1 MCYRALLITVALV
14 LLLGLAPGPTARAAS
29 CQFVLGFAA
38 LHDLIP
44 QVVGDCLVG
53 EHHNA
58 DNGDG
63 LQETTNGLLVWR
75 KADNFTAFTDGYRT
89 WVNGPFGL
97 RERLNTQRFAWEEAT
112 PNGTTGDGSLQ
123 GQVTIGPLQPVE
135 QEGVPPPT
143 PSPALCTSVGL
154 IVDVADG
161 TTEVT
166 RFPLQPD
173 CYYRV
178 SLAPGTYV
186 IRLMSGGLR
195 RTGDLPATIQIAS
208 GATTR
213 LDISID
219 IGIR

>member
-1 MCYRALLITVALV
+1 MRYRGLLISAAIV
-14 LLLGLAPGPTARAAS
+14 LLLGLAPGQTARAAT

-44 QVVGDCLVG
+44 PIVGDCLVG

-89 WVNGPFGL
+89 WANGPFGL
-97 RERLNTQRFAWEEAT
+97 QERLNTERFAWEQT
-112 PNGTTGDGSLQ
+112 PTGGTAGVGYLQ

-135 QEGVPPPT
+135 RVGVPPPT

-154 IVDVADG
+154 IVDAADS

-166 RFPLQPD
+166 RFQLQPD
-173 CYYRV
+173 CSYRL
-178 SLAPGTYV
+178 SLPPGTYV
-186 IRLMSGGLR
+186 VRLAPGGLR

-208 GATTR
+208 GATIS
-213 LDISID
+213 LDVSID
-219 IGIR
+219 TGIR